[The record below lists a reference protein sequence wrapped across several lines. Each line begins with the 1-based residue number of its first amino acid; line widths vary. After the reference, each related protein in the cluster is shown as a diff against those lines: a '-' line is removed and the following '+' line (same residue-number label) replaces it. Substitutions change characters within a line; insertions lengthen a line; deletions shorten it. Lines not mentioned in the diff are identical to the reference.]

1 MKFYQEKFG
10 FKWDATMGTMKF
22 WDMAGRFNMGEKLV
36 VPVDGTRENFKI
48 VLSDV
53 PVDLLKITAK

>member
-1 MKFYQEKFG
+1 
-10 FKWDATMGTMKF
+10 MKF